1 MFVVLNWSCLRL
13 LAASRSE
20 EPQGRG
26 QQREMKEGEKLVSKL
41 ALSVQIKAGGKGN
54 QQREEG
60 ED

>member
-1 MFVVLNWSCLRL
+1 MFAVLNWTCLEL
-13 LAASRSE
+13 LAASTSA

-41 ALSVQIKAGGKGN
+41 ALSVQIKAGGKGS
-54 QQREEG
+54 QRREEG